1 MELQIEYRAV
11 KNLLPYTR
19 NARIHGSYQV
29 ETLADCIRLYGFNN
43 PVLVDKDGIIIA
55 GHGRVMAAEL
65 LGMKTVPV
73 IVLGHLSDAEKRAY
87 IIADNKIP
95 MLAGWD
101 ADKLSQE
108 LSDLSFLDFDLTSLG
123 FDFDELDMLLKNDND
138 FIPEAKPIQV
148 GAHTR
153 KPKEEELEDKK
164 IYKKIIFKC
173 TIEEYDIIVEHF
185 DGELSAERLVQLIQ
199 GE

>member
-11 KNLLPYTR
+11 KNLIPYTR
-19 NARIHGSYQV
+19 NARIHGSYQI

-43 PVLVDKDGIIIA
+43 PVLVDKDGVIIA
-55 GHGRVMAAEL
+55 GHGRVMAAEV

-73 IVLGHLSDAEKRAY
+73 IVLGHLSDAERRAY

-108 LSDLSFLDFDLTSLG
+108 LSDLSALDLDLQTLG
-123 FDFDELDMLLKNDND
+123 FDFEELDLLLKNDNE
-138 FIPEAKPIQV
+138 FTPEAKPIQV

-153 KPKEEELEDKK
+153 KPKEEEPDDKTV
-164 IYKKIIFKC
+164 YKKIIFKC
-173 TIEEYDIIVEHF
+173 TEEEYDEIVEHF
-185 DGELSAERLVQLIQ
+185 DGNLSAEQLVKLIR